1 MLTLRHSAIP
11 VPLPVISMD
20 EEIVS
25 DEEMATRIR
34 KLVLDVIELWSS
46 KEAQLNYQKN
56 VPIANVSAE
65 LFEQWTDFYNPDDRK
80 FKMAFNETELK
91 LLADFEHVLERETT
105 RVSPYNVPDIE
116 LFVYTLEW
124 REINNAAIEL
134 LNKIKN

>member
-1 MLTLRHSAIP
+1 
-11 VPLPVISMD
+11 MD